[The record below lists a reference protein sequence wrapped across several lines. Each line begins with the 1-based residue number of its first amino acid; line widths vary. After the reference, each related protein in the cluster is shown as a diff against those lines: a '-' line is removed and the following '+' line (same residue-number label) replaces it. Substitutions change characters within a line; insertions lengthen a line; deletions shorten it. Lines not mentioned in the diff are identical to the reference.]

1 MGKTRF
7 SLSAAMILALLALLW
22 GASITLS
29 ITIYYSSEQFLLPHA
44 KLLMENAVSSSTM
57 QSRSYLDFASASAR
71 LTSRLVQSDIIQSGD
86 IDRMSQYFVETLQ
99 TNRYSGIYFGFKNG
113 DFAYAY
119 QDGGCKIPCVKTLNI
134 VHSDNSRTATERTY
148 DANGAVTREEAVDDP
163 YDPRVRPWYIKAR
176 EQGKLTWVDPYIF
189 FHQSIPGI
197 TTACPALDKNGRF
210 IGVTA
215 VDIELGGMS
224 SFLKEIQLGKG
235 GTSFIIDRNG
245 DIIAH
250 HDMTTLL
257 SAVTARKDRTQLL
270 NIAEINHPL
279 TQQAFKALRL
289 SEGRIELTEP
299 DGLFATFSY
308 GGEDYLAL
316 FKSLSYLDVHWYIG
330 AVYPKN
336 EYIGPLK
343 RGLYIFYLIT
353 LVVTLCA
360 TVAALLLSRKITL
373 PLTILEHEA
382 LSIKNRVI
390 PPHTVKS
397 SSFREIQSLHDAFG
411 ELKRWLA
418 EYEDSN
424 QTLQN
429 DIKIAHRETVLH
441 LASCAELRD
450 KETGD
455 HLLRISYYAEHL
467 ATALGL
473 EQRDIDTISIAAP
486 LHDVGKLGIPDSIL
500 KKPGKLTEEEWQTM
514 KTHVAIGEDILSPPM
529 SEFMKVAN
537 DIARYHHEKWDGSGY
552 LQGLKGADIPL
563 CARIVAVV
571 DAFDAI
577 TTTRRYKDATNFDS
591 AVDILIKDS
600 GTHFDPDCV
609 KAFISDR
616 ETLRAMFDRL
626 LGQIDNPSLA

>member
-1 MGKTRF
+1 
-7 SLSAAMILALLALLW
+7 
-22 GASITLS
+22 
-29 ITIYYSSEQFLLPHA
+29 
-44 KLLMENAVSSSTM
+44 M
-57 QSRSYLDFASASAR
+57 QP
-71 LTSRLVQSDIIQSGD
+71 DIIQSGD
-86 IDRMSQYFVETLQ
+86 IDRMSQYFFETLQ
-99 TNRYSGIYFGFKNG
+99 TNRYSGVYFGFSNG
-113 DFAYAY
+113 DFSYAY
-119 QDGGCKIPCVKTLNI
+119 QDNECRVPCVKTLTI
-134 VHSDNSRTATERTY
+134 VHKGDTRTATERTY
-148 DANGAVTREEAVDDP
+148 DANGAMTREETVDDP

-176 EQGKLTWVDPYIF
+176 EQGKLAWVDPYIF

-197 TTACPALDKNGRF
+197 TTACPAFDKKGQF
-210 IGVTA
+210 IGVAA

-224 SFLKEIQLGKG
+224 SFLKGIQLGKG
-235 GTSFIIDRNG
+235 GTSFIVDGKG

-250 HDMTTLL
+250 HDMPTLL

-270 NIAEINHPL
+270 NITEINHPL
-279 TQQAFKALRL
+279 TQQAFKALQL
-289 SEGRIELTEP
+289 SEDRIELTKP

-308 GGEDYLAL
+308 DGEEYLAL

-330 AVYPKN
+330 AIYPRN

-343 RGLYIFYLIT
+343 KGLYIFYLIT
-353 LVVTLCA
+353 LLVTIAA
-360 TVAALLLSRKITL
+360 TVAALFISRKITL
-373 PLTILEHEA
+373 PLTALEHEA

-390 PPHTVKS
+390 TPHTARS
-397 SSFREIQSLHDAFG
+397 SSFREIHSLYEAFG
-411 ELKRWLA
+411 ELKAWLT

-424 QTLQN
+424 RALQK

-467 ATALGL
+467 ATKLGL

-500 KKPGKLTEEEWQTM
+500 KKPGKLTDEEWRIM
-514 KTHVAIGEDILSPPM
+514 KTHVAIGEDILSPPR

-552 LQGLKGADIPL
+552 LQGIKGTDIPL

-577 TTTRRYKDATNFDS
+577 TTARRYKDATGFDS
-591 AVDILIKDS
+591 AIDILIKDS
-600 GTHFDPDCV
+600 GTHFDPACV
-609 KAFISDR
+609 RAFISDR
-616 ETLRAMFDRL
+616 EALRALFDRL
-626 LGQIDNPSLA
+626 LGQIDNPSLV

>member
-1 MGKTRF
+1 MPKRL
-7 SLSAAMILALLALLW
+7 SLSSAMILSLLTLLW
-22 GASITLS
+22 GAAITLS

-44 KLLMENAVSSSTM
+44 KLLMENAVASSIM
-57 QSRSYLDFASASAR
+57 QSKSYLDFASSSAS
-71 LTSRLVQSDIIQSGD
+71 LTSRLVRSDIIQSGD
-86 IDRMSQYFVETLQ
+86 INRMTQYFFETLQ
-99 TNRYSGIYFGFKNG
+99 TNRYSGIYFGLQNG

-119 QDGGCKIPCVKTLNI
+119 QDNECRVPCVKTLNI
-134 VHSDNSRTATERTY
+134 VHKGNTRTATERTY
-148 DANGAVTREEAVDDP
+148 DAAGAMTREQVVDDP
-163 YDPRVRPWYIKAR
+163 YDPRVRPWYMNALER
-176 EQGKLTWVDPYIF
+176 GKMTWVDPYIF

-197 TTACPALDKNGRF
+197 TTACPAFDKKGQF
-210 IGVTA
+210 IGVAA

-235 GTSFIIDRNG
+235 GTSFIVDRKG

-257 SAVTARKDRTQLL
+257 SAVTARKDRTRLL
-270 NIAEINHPL
+270 NITEINHPL

-289 SEGRIELTEP
+289 NEGRLELTGP

-308 GGEDYLAL
+308 DGEEYLAL
-316 FKSLSYLDVHWYIG
+316 FKSLSYLDVNWYIG
-330 AVYPKN
+330 AIYPKN

-343 RGLYIFYLIT
+343 KGLYIFYLIT
-353 LVVTLCA
+353 LFITIGA
-360 TVAALLLSRKITL
+360 TVAALFISRKITL
-373 PLTILEHEA
+373 PLTTLEHEA

-390 PPHTVKS
+390 TPHTTRE
-397 SSFREIQSLHDAFG
+397 SSFREIQSLYEAFG
-411 ELKRWLA
+411 ELKSWLT

-424 QTLQN
+424 QKLQS

-467 ATALGL
+467 ATKLGL

-500 KKPGKLTEEEWQTM
+500 KKPGKLTDEEWKIM
-514 KTHVAIGEDILSPPM
+514 RTHVTIGKDILSPPR

-552 LQGLKGADIPL
+552 LQGISGTAIPL

-577 TTTRRYKDATNFDS
+577 TTSRRYKDATDFDG
-591 AVDILIKDS
+591 AIDILIKDS
-600 GTHFDPDCV
+600 GTHFDPACV
-609 KAFISDR
+609 SAFIGDR
-616 ETLRAMFDRL
+616 VALRALFDRL